1 METMQILWKMIL
13 MLETLENDV
22 WNQMNCLSKKKDES
36 RVEIK
41 RKLGRRFFQR
51 KLLTNYLETEH
62 K

>member
-36 RVEIK
+36 QVEIK
-41 RKLGRRFFQR
+41 RNSVDVFPEEVADEL
-51 KLLTNYLETEH
+51 LETEH